1 MDTLYG
7 QVTVYF
13 DGTYWAGLFERIEN
27 NKLSVAKVIFGSEP
41 SDAEV
46 YQFILKNGYNLHYS
60 PAVDTVVNEVRK
72 NPKRMQREARKQMQ
86 EKGIGTKAQ
95 QALKLQHEQNKAERK
110 CRSREQKR
118 AEEQRKFEMK
128 QQKKREKHRAH

>member
-7 QVTVYF
+7 QATIYF

-41 SDAEV
+41 SEVEV
-46 YQFILKNGYNLHYS
+46 YQFVLKNGYNLQYS
-60 PAVDTVVNEVRK
+60 PAVDTVVSEVRK

-86 EKGIGTKAQ
+86 ESGVGTKAQ
-95 QALKLQHEQNKAERK
+95 QALKLQHEQNKAERQ
-110 CRSREQKR
+110 CRNREQRR
-118 AEEQRKFEMK
+118 AEEQRKFELK
-128 QQKKREKHRAH
+128 QQKKREKHRGH